1 VEHLDLD
8 TEGEVLGRVGGSG
21 RATGPSAFRGLT
33 QRSARRSAGH
43 EHTPGVIKAPPCAC
57 RLHNRGSWSPN
68 AHGRSRAIKTDANR
82 SNLDSAA
89 LQRLDRAAAEA
100 AKQGG
105 QKTGDK
111 PAGDRVAL
119 SADAA
124 LAADALKAIQDSP
137 DIRLELIEKMRRL
150 MADGELG
157 ANVESL
163 ADSLIDNMLDKK

>member
-1 VEHLDLD
+1 
-8 TEGEVLGRVGGSG
+8 
-21 RATGPSAFRGLT
+21 
-33 QRSARRSAGH
+33 
-43 EHTPGVIKAPPCAC
+43 
-57 RLHNRGSWSPN
+57 
-68 AHGRSRAIKTDANR
+68 
-82 SNLDSAA
+82 
-89 LQRLDRAAAEA
+89 
-100 AKQGG
+100 
-105 QKTGDK
+105 
-111 PAGDRVAL
+111 L

>member
-1 VEHLDLD
+1 MK
-8 TEGEVLGRVGGSG
+8 
-21 RATGPSAFRGLT
+21 
-33 QRSARRSAGH
+33 
-43 EHTPGVIKAPPCAC
+43 I
-57 RLHNRGSWSPN
+57 
-68 AHGRSRAIKTDANR
+68 DANR

-100 AKQGG
+100 AKQAG

-111 PAGDRVAL
+111 AAGDRVAL

-124 LAADALKAIQDSP
+124 LATDALKAIQDSP
-137 DIRLELIEKMRRL
+137 DIRLELVERMRKL

-157 ANVESL
+157 ANVEAL